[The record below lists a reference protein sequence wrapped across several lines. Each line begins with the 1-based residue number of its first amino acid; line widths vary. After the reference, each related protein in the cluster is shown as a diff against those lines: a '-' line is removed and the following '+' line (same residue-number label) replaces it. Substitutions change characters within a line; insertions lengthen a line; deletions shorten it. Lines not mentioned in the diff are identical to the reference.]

1 LKIGILT
8 FHWARKFGALLQ
20 AWSLY
25 KLLTGIGYKVKIIN
39 FQPVPLVISHLKLSE
54 LVIKRYIPREQS
66 LVQTLLQALGAQI
79 NTLLIRNEIKE
90 RKIISNFFEE
100 AFGESLLKEKII
112 TNLGELKQECL
123 KYDICLVGSDQ
134 VWNPNYLRLSDFA
147 YLLPFKL
154 RKTKK
159 VAFSASIAV
168 DISSITEDIIKLYKI
183 TLPDFSFISVREKS
197 HKDWLSSLIK
207 RKVHH
212 TLDPTLLLDKKTF
225 EKLSKET
232 SIPHDQYVLIYNIH
246 YSSLPLAE
254 RIVETL
260 QLPAIIYEKLPLFPL
275 KRRTFISRR
284 LKLLKN
290 SPSFLSLGP
299 REFIYLLKNAEFV
312 VTDSFHGTALSIIF
326 QKNFVSII
334 TEVTALTGSRI
345 SELLKDLQLNDRI
358 LTINDIIDKNKL
370 KTLLRKDIDYSNV
383 NTILKNLRYRSLELL
398 CQALKNSDS

>member
-1 LKIGILT
+1 MKIGILT
-8 FHWARKFGALLQ
+8 FHWAQRFGALLQ
-20 AWSLY
+20 GWSLY
-25 KLLTGIGYKVKIIN
+25 KLLTDMGYEVKIIN
-39 FQPVPLVISHLKLSE
+39 FQPAPLVIWQLELSDM
-54 LVIKRYIPREQS
+54 LFRRYIPRERP
-66 LVQTLLQALGAQI
+66 LTRTFFQALGAQI
-79 NTLLIRNEIKE
+79 NALFIRNEVRIKKVV
-90 RKIISNFFEE
+90 RNFYEE
-100 AFGESLLKEKII
+100 VFGRTLLKEKTI
-112 TNLGELKQECL
+112 TSLSELKQECL

-134 VWNPNYLRLSDFA
+134 VWNPNFLRLSDFA

-159 VAFSASIAV
+159 FAFSASIAV
-168 DISSITEDIIKLYKI
+168 DVSSIPEGIIRLYKK
-183 TLPDFSFISVREKS
+183 TLPDFSFISVREKI
-197 HKDWLSSLIK
+197 HADWLSSLIK
-207 RKVHH
+207 RKVYH
-212 TLDPTLLLDKKTF
+212 TLDPTLLLDKRTF

-254 RIVETL
+254 KIVETL

-326 QKNFVSII
+326 QKNFVSTI
-334 TEVTALTGSRI
+334 TEVTASMRSRI
-345 SELLKDLQLNDRI
+345 TELLKDLQLNDRI
-358 LTINDIIDKNKL
+358 LTMNDIVNKNKL
-370 KTLLRKDIDYSNV
+370 KTLLHKDIDYSNV
-383 NTILKNLRYRSLELL
+383 NMILKILRYRSLELL
-398 CQALKNSDS
+398 CQALKNSYS